1 MEKFITKKEDII
13 TLRIDHSD
21 WTMGRIAMEV
31 ECSRE
36 YVRLVLLEVG
46 LPTAVGNWA
55 KGNMKYHERKFKKQ
69 LTLSQA

>member
-31 ECSRE
+31 GCSRE

-55 KGNMKYHERKFKKQ
+55 KGNMKYHKRNAKKE

>member
-21 WTMGRIAMEV
+21 WSMGRIAKEV
-31 ECSRE
+31 GCSRE
-36 YVRLVLLEVG
+36 YVRLVLKEVG

-55 KGNMKYHERKFKKQ
+55 SGKMKYHARKEVEG
-69 LTLSQA
+69 TLVTV

>member
-1 MEKFITKKEDII
+1 MERVVNKKEDII

-21 WTMGRIAMEV
+21 WSMNRIAKEV
-31 ECSRE
+31 GCSRE
-36 YVRLVLLEVG
+36 FVRLVLKKEG

-55 KGNMKYHERKFKKQ
+55 KGNMKYHKRNAKKQ

>member
-36 YVRLVLLEVG
+36 YVRLVLSEVG

-69 LTLSQA
+69 LTFSRA